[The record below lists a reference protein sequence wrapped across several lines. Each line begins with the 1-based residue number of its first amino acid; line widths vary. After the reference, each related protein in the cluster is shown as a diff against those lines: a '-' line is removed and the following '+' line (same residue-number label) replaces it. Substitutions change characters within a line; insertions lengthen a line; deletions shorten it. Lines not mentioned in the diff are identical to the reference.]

1 MIPRII
7 LEYPRIRGQ
16 AQALRGI
23 QIHINRI
30 KIGEDGGG
38 REAVQWQEVYG
49 ENLTQIKLL
58 GINTNKS

>member
-23 QIHINRI
+23 QIHFNRI
-30 KIGEDGGG
+30 KIGEGGGG
-38 REAVQWQEVYG
+38 REAVLK
-49 ENLTQIKLL
+49 N
-58 GINTNKS
+58 

>member
-38 REAVQWQEVYG
+38 RGLYSG
-49 ENLTQIKLL
+49 E
-58 GINTNKS
+58 KSTEKI